1 MMSVNQMSVYHTIIE
16 TYNVIHKGS
25 SEKIKRKIV
34 NQSQDC
40 AYNLRS
46 RANGDLIVPDKTRLN
61 CQSFSYFAAKLYKML
76 PSNITGAKE
85 ANFKTLVKNWIW
97 ENIPSR

>member
-34 NQSQDC
+34 NQNEDC

-46 RANGDLIVPDKTRLN
+46 KANGDLIVPAKTRQN
-61 CQSFSYFAAKLYKML
+61 CQSFSYFAAK
-76 PSNITGAKE
+76 
-85 ANFKTLVKNWIW
+85 
-97 ENIPSR
+97 